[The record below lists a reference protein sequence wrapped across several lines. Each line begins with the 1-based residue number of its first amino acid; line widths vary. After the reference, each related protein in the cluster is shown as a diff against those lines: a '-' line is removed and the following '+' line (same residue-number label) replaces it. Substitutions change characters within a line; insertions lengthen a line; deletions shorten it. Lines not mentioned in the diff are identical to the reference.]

1 MLYLDPCKCL
11 KINTLNLRK
20 TTFYKRKT
28 TFYKR
33 KTYIKKDI
41 PFDMWFFI
49 FIFAP
54 ELILN
59 LNLMD
64 IAKFDADKSYVKQ
77 HNAITSGRYEYS
89 SAMLDILFMTLA
101 LIDTDK
107 PNERTFQIYQ
117 KDIEA
122 ITGHKWN
129 YQQLREATE
138 GIGSRM
144 FEIETP
150 KSLKQ
155 LWLFSS
161 VEYLLG
167 TGSFLVKVNEDAMP
181 YFFEL
186 KNNFTMLHLKSVL
199 SCTSKFAK
207 RLYAIACQWRSIGS
221 VTFDIIDL
229 KKMLG
234 LIDKDGKE
242 QYERF
247 SEFKSKVLE
256 IAAKQI
262 NEYTDINVSYE
273 YIKRGRSFQRIKLL
287 INKSLVKQQE
297 LPLYIDYTKS
307 VEENIREATVLQFKN
322 SIMMYGISEEYADIL
337 SKKVS
342 RTEFEKVTEELN
354 KKIIAEKSLS
364 SWPAE
369 RIAKY
374 LVGVFQ
380 NKEVLPRKV

>member
-1 MLYLDPCKCL
+1 
-11 KINTLNLRK
+11 
-20 TTFYKRKT
+20 
-28 TFYKR
+28 
-33 KTYIKKDI
+33 
-41 PFDMWFFI
+41 
-49 FIFAP
+49 
-54 ELILN
+54 
-59 LNLMD
+59 MD
-64 IAKFDADKSYVKQ
+64 IEKFDADKSYVKQ
-77 HNAITSGRYEYS
+77 HNAITSGRYEYT
-89 SAMLDILFMTLA
+89 ACMLDILFMTLA
-101 LIDTDK
+101 MIDTEK
-107 PNERTFQIYQ
+107 PKERTFQIYQ
-117 KDIEA
+117 RDIEA

-199 SCTSKFAK
+199 SCSSKFAK
-207 RLYAIACQWRSIGS
+207 RLYAIACQWRSVGS
-221 VTFDIIDL
+221 VTFEISEL
-229 KKMLG
+229 KQMLG
-234 LIDKDGKE
+234 LVDKDGKE
-242 QYERF
+242 Q
-247 SEFKSKVLE
+247 FKQFTQFRKDVLE

-262 NEYTDINVSYE
+262 NEFTDINISIE
-273 YIKRGRSFQRIKLL
+273 YIKRGRSFQKVKLL
-287 INKSLVKQQE
+287 INKMPSTQQE

-307 VEENIREATVLQFKN
+307 VEQNIKEAVVQKFKN
-322 SIMMYGISEEYADIL
+322 TIMLYGISESYADII

-342 RTEFEKVTEELN
+342 QNEFEKETQALN
-354 KKIIAEKSLS
+354 KKIAAEKNID
-364 SWPAE
+364 SWTTE

-380 NKEVLPRKV
+380 NKGVLPRKE

>member
-1 MLYLDPCKCL
+1 
-11 KINTLNLRK
+11 
-20 TTFYKRKT
+20 
-28 TFYKR
+28 
-33 KTYIKKDI
+33 
-41 PFDMWFFI
+41 
-49 FIFAP
+49 
-54 ELILN
+54 
-59 LNLMD
+59 MD
-64 IAKFDADKSYVKQ
+64 IEKFDVEKSYVKQ
-77 HNAITSGRYEYS
+77 HNAITSGRYEYT

-101 LIDTDK
+101 MIDTDK

-117 KDIEA
+117 RDIEA

-150 KSLKQ
+150 RSLKQ

-186 KNNFTMLHLKSVL
+186 KNNFTVLHLKSVL
-199 SCTSKFAK
+199 SCSSKFAK
-207 RLYAIACQWRSIGS
+207 RLYAIACQWRSVGYH
-221 VTFDIIDL
+221 TFEISEL
-229 KKMLG
+229 KQMLG

-242 QYERF
+242 Q
-247 SEFKSKVLE
+247 FKQFTQFKKDVSE

-262 NEYTDINVSYE
+262 NEYTDINLSYE
-273 YIKRGRSFQRIKLL
+273 FIKKGRSFHKVKLL
-287 INKSLVKQQE
+287 INKALNKQPE

-307 VEENIREATVLQFKN
+307 VEENVKEAMFKTFKN

-342 RTEFEKVTEELN
+342 RNEFEKVTEELN
-354 KKIIAEKSLS
+354 KKVIAEKSLS
-364 SWPAE
+364 AWTAE

-380 NKEVLPRKV
+380 NKGGLPR

>member
-1 MLYLDPCKCL
+1 
-11 KINTLNLRK
+11 
-20 TTFYKRKT
+20 
-28 TFYKR
+28 
-33 KTYIKKDI
+33 
-41 PFDMWFFI
+41 
-49 FIFAP
+49 
-54 ELILN
+54 
-59 LNLMD
+59 MD
-64 IAKFDADKSYVKQ
+64 IEKFDAEKSYIKQ
-77 HNAITSGRYEYS
+77 HNAITSGRYEYT

-101 LIDTDK
+101 MIDTDK

-117 KDIEA
+117 RDIEA

-199 SCTSKFAK
+199 SCSSKFAK
-207 RLYAIACQWRSIGS
+207 RMYGIACQWRSVGS

-234 LIDKDGKE
+234 LIDREGNE
-242 QYERF
+242 QYKQF
-247 SEFKSKVLE
+247 TQFKKDVLE
-256 IAAKQI
+256 TAQKQI
-262 NEYTDINVSYE
+262 NEFTDIQLSIE
-273 YIKRGRSFQRIKLL
+273 YIKRGRSFQKVKLL
-287 INKSLVKQQE
+287 INKAPAKQQE

-307 VEENIREATVLQFKN
+307 VEDNIKEAIIKTFKN
-322 SIMMYGISEEYADIL
+322 SIMTYGISEEYADIL
-337 SKKVS
+337 SKKIS
-342 RTEFEKVTEELN
+342 RNEFEKETQALN
-354 KKIIAEKSLS
+354 KKVIAEKSLS
-364 SWPAE
+364 AWPAE

-380 NKEVLPRKV
+380 NKGVLPRKV

>member
-1 MLYLDPCKCL
+1 
-11 KINTLNLRK
+11 
-20 TTFYKRKT
+20 
-28 TFYKR
+28 
-33 KTYIKKDI
+33 
-41 PFDMWFFI
+41 
-49 FIFAP
+49 
-54 ELILN
+54 
-59 LNLMD
+59 MD
-64 IAKFDADKSYVKQ
+64 IEKFDVEKSYVKQ
-77 HNAITSGRYEYS
+77 HNAITSGRYEYT

-101 LIDTDK
+101 MIDTDK

-117 KDIEA
+117 RDIEA

-150 KSLKQ
+150 RSLKQ

-186 KNNFTMLHLKSVL
+186 KNNFTVLHLKSVL
-199 SCTSKFAK
+199 SCSSKFAK
-207 RLYAIACQWRSIGS
+207 RLYAIACQWRSVGYH
-221 VTFDIIDL
+221 TFEISEL
-229 KKMLG
+229 KQMLG

-242 QYERF
+242 Q
-247 SEFKSKVLE
+247 FKQFTQFKKDVLE

-262 NEYTDINVSYE
+262 NEYTDINLSYE
-273 YIKRGRSFQRIKLL
+273 FIKKGRSFHKVKLL
-287 INKSLVKQQE
+287 INKALTKQPE

-307 VEENIREATVLQFKN
+307 VEENVKEAMFKTFKN

-342 RTEFEKVTEELN
+342 RNEFEKITDELQ

-364 SWPAE
+364 AWPAE

-380 NKEVLPRKV
+380 NKGVLPRKI

>member
-1 MLYLDPCKCL
+1 
-11 KINTLNLRK
+11 
-20 TTFYKRKT
+20 
-28 TFYKR
+28 
-33 KTYIKKDI
+33 
-41 PFDMWFFI
+41 
-49 FIFAP
+49 
-54 ELILN
+54 
-59 LNLMD
+59 MD
-64 IAKFDADKSYVKQ
+64 IEKFDADKSYVKQ
-77 HNAITSGRYEYS
+77 HNAITSGRYEYTS
-89 SAMLDILFMTLA
+89 TMLDILFMTLA
-101 LIDTDK
+101 MIDSNK
-107 PNERTFQIYQ
+107 PENRTFQIFQ

-122 ITGHKWN
+122 ITGHSWN

-186 KNNFTMLHLKSVL
+186 KNNFTVLHLKSVL
-199 SCTSKFAK
+199 SCNSKFAK
-207 RLYAIACQWRSIGS
+207 RLYAIACQWRSVGF
-221 VTFDIIDL
+221 VTFDIIEL
-229 KKMLG
+229 KRMLG
-234 LIDKDGKE
+234 LVDKDGKE
-242 QYERF
+242 QYERI

-262 NEYTDINVSYE
+262 NEFTDINISFE
-273 YIKRGRSFQRIKLL
+273 LIKRGRSFQKVKLL
-287 INKSLVKQQE
+287 IDKMPSTQQE
-297 LPLYIDYTKS
+297 LPLYIDYNKS
-307 VEENIREATVLQFKN
+307 VEQNIREATILKFKN

-337 SKKVS
+337 SKKIS
-342 RTEFEKVTEELN
+342 RNEFEEITGELQ

-364 SWPAE
+364 AWPAE

-380 NKEVLPRKV
+380 NKGVLPRKI

>member
-1 MLYLDPCKCL
+1 
-11 KINTLNLRK
+11 
-20 TTFYKRKT
+20 
-28 TFYKR
+28 
-33 KTYIKKDI
+33 
-41 PFDMWFFI
+41 
-49 FIFAP
+49 
-54 ELILN
+54 
-59 LNLMD
+59 MD
-64 IAKFDADKSYVKQ
+64 IEKFDVEKSYVKQ
-77 HNAITSGRYEYS
+77 HNAITSGRYEYT

-101 LIDTDK
+101 MIDTDK

-117 KDIEA
+117 RDIEA

-150 KSLKQ
+150 RSLKQ

-186 KNNFTMLHLKSVL
+186 KNNFTVLHLKSVL
-199 SCTSKFAK
+199 SCSSKFAK
-207 RLYAIACQWRSIGS
+207 RLYAIACQWRSVGYH
-221 VTFDIIDL
+221 TFEISEL
-229 KKMLG
+229 KQMLG

-242 QYERF
+242 Q
-247 SEFKSKVLE
+247 FKQFTQFKKDVLE
-256 IAAKQI
+256 IAANQI
-262 NEYTDINVSYE
+262 NEYTDINLSYE
-273 YIKRGRSFQRIKLL
+273 FIKKGRSFHKVKLL
-287 INKSLVKQQE
+287 INKALTKQPE

-307 VEENIREATVLQFKN
+307 VEENVKEAMFKTFKN

-342 RTEFEKVTEELN
+342 RNEFEKVTEELN
-354 KKIIAEKSLS
+354 KKVIAEKSLS
-364 SWPAE
+364 AWSAE

-380 NKEVLPRKV
+380 NKGVLPRKA

>member
-1 MLYLDPCKCL
+1 
-11 KINTLNLRK
+11 
-20 TTFYKRKT
+20 
-28 TFYKR
+28 
-33 KTYIKKDI
+33 
-41 PFDMWFFI
+41 
-49 FIFAP
+49 
-54 ELILN
+54 
-59 LNLMD
+59 MD
-64 IAKFDADKSYVKQ
+64 IEKFDVEKSYVKQ
-77 HNAITSGRYEYS
+77 HNAITSGRYEYT

-101 LIDTDK
+101 MIDTDK

-117 KDIEA
+117 RDIEA

-150 KSLKQ
+150 RSLKQ

-186 KNNFTMLHLKSVL
+186 KNNFTVLHLKSVL
-199 SCTSKFAK
+199 SCSSKFAK
-207 RLYAIACQWRSIGS
+207 RLYAIACQWRSVGYH
-221 VTFDIIDL
+221 TFEISEL
-229 KKMLG
+229 KQMLG

-242 QYERF
+242 Q
-247 SEFKSKVLE
+247 FKQFTQFKKDVLE

-262 NEYTDINVSYE
+262 NEYTDINLSYE
-273 YIKRGRSFQRIKLL
+273 FIKKGRSFHKVKLL
-287 INKSLVKQQE
+287 INKALNKQPE

-307 VEENIREATVLQFKN
+307 VEENVKEAMFKTFKN

-342 RTEFEKVTEELN
+342 RNEFEKVTEELN
-354 KKIIAEKSLS
+354 KKVIAEKSLS
-364 SWPAE
+364 AWTAE

-380 NKEVLPRKV
+380 NKGVLPRKA

>member
-1 MLYLDPCKCL
+1 MLYLDPCNCL
-11 KINTLNLRK
+11 KINILDPRK

-33 KTYIKKDI
+33 KTYKKKDI

-59 LNLMD
+59 LMD
-64 IAKFDADKSYVKQ
+64 IEKFDTEKSYIKQ
-77 HNAITSGRYEYS
+77 HNAITSGRYEYT
-89 SAMLDILFMTLA
+89 ACMLDILFMTLA
-101 LIDTDK
+101 MINVNK

-161 VEYLLG
+161 VEYLIG

-186 KNNFTMLHLKSVL
+186 KNNFTMLHLRSVL

-207 RLYAIACQWRSIGS
+207 RLYAIACQWRSVGS
-221 VTFDIIDL
+221 HVFEISEL
-229 KKMLG
+229 KQMLG
-234 LIDKDGKE
+234 LIDKSGKE

-256 IAAKQI
+256 IAEKQI
-262 NEYTDINVSYE
+262 NEFTDIHLSIE
-273 YIKRGRSFQRIKLL
+273 YIKRGRSFQKVKLL
-287 INKSLVKQQE
+287 IDKTPTKQQE

-307 VEENIREATVLQFKN
+307 VEENIKEALVLRFKN
-322 SIMMYGISEEYADIL
+322 SIMMYGISEKYADIL
-337 SKKVS
+337 SMKVS
-342 RTEFEKVTEELN
+342 QNEFEKVTEDLN
-354 KKIIAEKSLS
+354 KMIREKKELEK
-364 SWPAE
+364 WDTE
-369 RIAKY
+369 RVASYI
-374 LVGVFQ
+374 VGVFQ
-380 NKEVLPRKV
+380 NKGVLPRKV

>member
-1 MLYLDPCKCL
+1 
-11 KINTLNLRK
+11 
-20 TTFYKRKT
+20 
-28 TFYKR
+28 
-33 KTYIKKDI
+33 
-41 PFDMWFFI
+41 
-49 FIFAP
+49 
-54 ELILN
+54 
-59 LNLMD
+59 MD
-64 IAKFDADKSYVKQ
+64 IEKFDAEKSYIKQ
-77 HNAITSGRYEYS
+77 HNAITSGRYEYT

-101 LIDTDK
+101 MIDTDK

-117 KDIEA
+117 RDIEA

-199 SCTSKFAK
+199 SCSSKFAK
-207 RLYAIACQWRSIGS
+207 RMYGIACQWRSVGS

-234 LIDKDGKE
+234 LIDREGNE
-242 QYERF
+242 QYKQF
-247 SEFKSKVLE
+247 TQFKKDVLE
-256 IAAKQI
+256 TAQKQI
-262 NEYTDINVSYE
+262 NEFTDIQLSIE
-273 YIKRGRSFQRIKLL
+273 YIKRGRSFQKVKLL
-287 INKSLVKQQE
+287 INKAPAKQQE

-307 VEENIREATVLQFKN
+307 VEQNIREAAVLQFKN

-342 RTEFEKVTEELN
+342 RNEFEEQTQALN
-354 KKIIAEKSLS
+354 KKMIKDGDI
-364 SWPAE
+364 WTTE
-369 RIAKY
+369 RVAKY

-380 NKEVLPRKV
+380 NKGVLPRKV